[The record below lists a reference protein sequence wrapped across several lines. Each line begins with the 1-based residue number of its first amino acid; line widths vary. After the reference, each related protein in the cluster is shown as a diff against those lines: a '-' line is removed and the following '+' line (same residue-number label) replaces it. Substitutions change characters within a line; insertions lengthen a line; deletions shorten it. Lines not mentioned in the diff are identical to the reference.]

1 LFFDKETKLTVPC
14 REVGMDC
21 DYICKGETEE
31 EIMKDA
37 EEHAIKDHGYKTED
51 LMTLELRENIRP
63 ILRDHIF

>member
-31 EIMKDA
+31 EIMKNA

-51 LMTLELRENIRP
+51 
-63 ILRDHIF
+63 